1 MVTLLAHIR
10 IREGREHDFEAI
22 ASELYQ
28 RTRERERGVRHYEY
42 WRGAETGLYYCL
54 LAFDDFQAFLAHQT
68 SDHHESASPRL
79 GELVRHMKLEWVDPV
94 AGASELSATESQELP
109 DGADALTARYHR
121 SFAPQL
127 QEWWESLRARAP
139 RPSAGSGRP

>member
-10 IREGREHDFEAI
+10 ILDGRESDFEAI
-22 ASELYQ
+22 ARELYQ
-28 RTRERERGVRHYEY
+28 LTHERERGVHHYEY

-54 LAFDDFQAFLAHQT
+54 LAFDDFHAFLAHQA

-79 GELVRHMKLEWVDPV
+79 GELVCHMKLEWVDPV

-109 DGADALTARYHR
+109 DGADALTARYHH

-127 QEWWESLRARAP
+127 QEWWESLRASAP

>member
-1 MVTLLAHIR
+1 MVTILAHIR
-10 IREGREHDFEAI
+10 IRDGRESDFEAI
-22 ASELYQ
+22 ARELYQ
-28 RTRERERGVRHYEY
+28 LTHERERGVHHYEY
-42 WRGAETGLYYCL
+42 WRGAEPGLYYCL
-54 LAFDDFQAFLAHQT
+54 LSFDDYLTFLAHQT

-121 SFAPQL
+121 SFPPQL
-127 QEWWESLRARAP
+127 QEWWESLRAGAP
-139 RPSAGSGRP
+139 RPGAGSGRP